1 MYFARVLQVFCRDK
15 MKGVWRVVTGLLV
28 FWLLVLLYMSA
39 TLYNT
44 SDINEQTEQQLSKA
58 LHELDLLRKQNQE
71 LTQLAGDLK

>member
-1 MYFARVLQVFCRDK
+1 
-15 MKGVWRVVTGLLV
+15 MKGTWRVVTGLLV

-44 SDINEQTEQQLSKA
+44 SDVNEQTEQQLSKA

-71 LTQLAGDLK
+71 LSQLAGDLK